1 MKKLLIIASLS
12 IAFLASC
19 KKETNIY
26 YPESTQIDSTALN
39 VLDKNYA
46 YTKDFT
52 LLKHT
57 KSPLNESL
65 TWHIQEAGGKDVYI
79 INSAQYPALNIYF
92 WRYEDGTKIE
102 KSDLWELLNSNI

>member
-1 MKKLLIIASLS
+1 MKKILILSWIA
-12 IAFLASC
+12 IATVSC

-26 YPESTQIDSTALN
+26 YPESIQGDSTALN
-39 VLDKNYA
+39 SLDKNYA

-57 KSPLNESL
+57 KSTLNASV
-65 TWHIQEAGGKDVYI
+65 TWHVQEVGKKEVYI

-92 WRYEDGTKIE
+92 WRYNMDGVKIE
-102 KSDLWELLNSNI
+102 KSDLWEVLNSKI

>member
-1 MKKLLIIASLS
+1 MKKLLILACLAITT
-12 IAFLASC
+12 ASC

-26 YPESTQIDSTALN
+26 YPESAQIDSTALN
-39 VLDKNYA
+39 SLDKNYA

-57 KSPLNESL
+57 KSHLNASL
-65 TWHIQEAGGKDVYI
+65 IWHVQEVGKKEVHI

-92 WRYEDGTKIE
+92 WRYNTDGAKIE
-102 KSDLWELLNSNI
+102 KSDLWEVLNSKI

>member
-1 MKKLLIIASLS
+1 MKKLLILTCLAIAT
-12 IAFLASC
+12 ISC

-26 YPESTQIDSTALN
+26 YPESTQSDSTALN
-39 VLDKNYA
+39 SLDKNYA
-46 YTKDFT
+46 YTKYFT

-65 TWHIQEAGGKDVYI
+65 TWHVQEVGKKEVYI

-92 WRYEDGTKIE
+92 WRYEDGTKID
-102 KSDLWELLNSNI
+102 KGDLWEVLNSKTP